1 MKKLAFCCSAFLLC
15 FWIST
20 VIFSASV
27 FAHTEN
33 SEGYSNVILEED
45 GLRYELYID
54 YFELARVIDLGVNPG
69 ASGEQLNAALR
80 KNGGTLSEYLNE
92 HIKVIADGVEISG
105 ELADTSVAKWNN
117 DRDYAQILLNYPA
130 SNMESAS
137 VEIRYSVFFDDND
150 EMHRNILTYGAGE
163 GQEQFIL
170 QTNERE
176 FKAGNGTLFGQII
189 RFMQL
194 GLHHILIGYDH
205 ILFVIALM
213 LGAGKI
219 ADMLKVV
226 TVFTL
231 AHSVTLGLTA
241 LDLIRIPAE
250 IVEPLI
256 ALSIAYVAIENIL
269 FPAPRYRLAVVFVFG
284 LFHGIGFAG
293 ALNLTG
299 DLSWKAFMS
308 IFSFNLGVEA
318 GQILVILLL
327 FPLLLAIRKYKWSQ
341 IVRGTATAGI
351 FIFGMM
357 WYIERFFVGN

>member
-1 MKKLAFCCSAFLLC
+1 MKKWAFRCTVFLLC
-15 FWIST
+15 FWINAVYLS
-20 VIFSASV
+20 SAV

-69 ASGEQLNAALR
+69 ASDEQLNAALR
-80 KNGGTLSEYLNE
+80 KNAGPVSGYLNE
-92 HIKVIADGVEISG
+92 HLKIIADGVEISG

-130 SNMESAS
+130 SSMESAA
-137 VEIRYSVFFDDND
+137 VVIRYSVFFDDND
-150 EMHRNILTYGAGE
+150 EMHRNILTYGSGDS
-163 GQEQFIL
+163 QEQFVL
-170 QTNERE
+170 QANERE
-176 FKAGNGTLFGQII
+176 FKAGNGTLLGQVF
-189 RFMQL
+189 RFLQL
-194 GLHHILIGYDH
+194 GFHHILIGYDH
-205 ILFVIALM
+205 ILFVVALM
-213 LGAGKI
+213 LGARKI
-219 ADMLKVV
+219 SDMLKVV

-269 FPAPRYRLAVVFVFG
+269 FPAPRFRLAVVFGFG
-284 LFHGIGFAG
+284 LFHGVGFAG

-299 DLSWKAFMS
+299 DLSWKAFVS
-308 IFSFNLGVEA
+308 ILSFNLGVEA
-318 GQILVILLL
+318 GQILVIVLL
-327 FPLLLAIRKYKWSQ
+327 FPLLLAIRKYKWSK
-341 IVRGTATAGI
+341 IVHGTATAGI

-357 WYIERFFVGN
+357 WYLERFFGI